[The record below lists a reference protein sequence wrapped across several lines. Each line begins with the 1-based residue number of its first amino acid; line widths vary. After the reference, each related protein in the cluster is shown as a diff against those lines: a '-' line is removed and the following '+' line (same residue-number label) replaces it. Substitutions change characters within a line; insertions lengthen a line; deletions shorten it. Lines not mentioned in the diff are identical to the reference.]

1 MMTLRTWLGSVGTVS
16 VRNLRWGILFLVGV
30 ASVTATAFGWRA
42 AEIGSSAAFDDRQSI
57 SETVRVEQGRVE
69 DTLAVAAQERE
80 YGRYRAD
87 YAVAAALD
95 RDGRRTEA
103 VSLRRGATRRAA
115 SLGVFGPFSIGDDLL
130 RPHRKP
136 RPFSPA
142 ARARALAAEQS
153 TALDSPGALEP
164 DRWAA
169 SANAI
174 RVRVNGLTRWAL
186 VVLVSIPL
194 YTLAEM
200 ARRRRWIYG
209 FGAAGL
215 IVYVVG
221 LIGGLTSVFWA

>member
-1 MMTLRTWLGSVGTVS
+1 VS

-57 SETVRVEQGRVE
+57 SETVRVEQESVE
-69 DTLAVAAQERE
+69 RTLAVAAQERE

-87 YAVAAALD
+87 YAVAASLD
-95 RDGRRTEA
+95 REGRRTEA
-103 VSLRRGATRRAA
+103 ASLRRGATRRAA
-115 SLGVFGPFSIGDDLL
+115 ALGVFGPFSIGDDIL
-130 RPHRKP
+130 RPRRTP
-136 RPFSPA
+136 RPFDPA
-142 ARARALAAEQS
+142 SRASALAAEES
-153 TALDSPGALEP
+153 TALDSPAALEP

-169 SANAI
+169 AASAI

-186 VVLVSIPL
+186 VVLLSVPL
-194 YTLAEM
+194 YTVAEM
-200 ARRRRWIYG
+200 ARRRRTMYG

-215 IVYVVG
+215 VVYMVG

>member
-1 MMTLRTWLGSVGTVS
+1 MTPRARLGRLGTVS
-16 VRNLRWGILFLVGV
+16 VRNLRWAILFLVGV

-42 AEIGSSAAFDDRQSI
+42 AQIGSDAAFDDRQSI
-57 SETVRVEQGRVE
+57 SETVRVDQGRVE

-95 RDGRRTEA
+95 RRGRRIEA
-103 VSLRRGATRRAA
+103 ASLRRGASRRAA
-115 SLGVFGPFSIGDDLL
+115 NLGVFGAFSVGDDLL
-130 RPHRKP
+130 RPRLRP
-136 RPFSPA
+136 RAFSPA
-142 ARARALAAEQS
+142 ARARALAAEES
-153 TALDSPGALEP
+153 TALDSPASLDP

-169 SANAI
+169 AASTI

-186 VVLVSIPL
+186 VVLLAIPL

-200 ARRRRWIYG
+200 GHRKRTMYG

-215 IVYVVG
+215 VVYLVG
-221 LIGGLTSVFWA
+221 LLGGLTSVFWA